1 MDIHALTE
9 QLALNPMDPKDLL
22 SAFGVPGVLAILF
35 AETGLLV
42 GFFFPGDSL
51 LFLAGVAASSV
62 ADSIFGPG
70 SKLSI
75 TALLIGAPV
84 FAIIGAQL
92 GHWLGAKYGRRMF
105 DKPESKLFKK
115 EYVEK
120 AEYYFEKFGPAKAV
134 VLARFIPIVRTFLN
148 PVAGTL
154 GMPARQFFIWN
165 VVGAILWT
173 DGIIL
178 IGYLLAQQIYD
189 AIGDKIDHYILP
201 VVVLIVLISVL
212 PILIEILRERRAK
225 KNGTPPGPA
234 EALGVVAAASVAG
247 IADAAHDEIH
257 PHQQPQTPQPPYGSG
272 QTYGQPQQQGYA
284 QPQGGVYGQPQPQTY
299 GQPAQ
304 PAQPRYDEPAGQRY
318 DEPTQQRYDEPTGQY
333 FGQPYPPPQQ
343 PSQGQPQQGQPQQGQ
358 PQQQARPPQTFGQPQ
373 QYDNDQNWP
382 R

>member
-1 MDIHALTE
+1 
-9 QLALNPMDPKDLL
+9 MDPKDLL
-22 SAFGVPGVLAILF
+22 SAFGLPGVLAILF

-70 SKLSI
+70 AKLSI
-75 TALLIGAPV
+75 AGLLIGAPICAV
-84 FAIIGAQL
+84 IGAQF
-92 GHWLGAKYGRRMF
+92 GHWLGARYGRRMF
-105 DKPESKLFKK
+105 DKPDSKLFKK

-154 GMPARQFFIWN
+154 GMPARQFLVWN
-165 VVGAILWT
+165 IVGAILWT

-212 PILIEILRERRAK
+212 PIGIEILRERKAK
-225 KNGTPPGPA
+225 KQGLHKGPEPA
-234 EALGVVAAASVAG
+234 AAIGVVAAASVAG
-247 IADAAHDEIH
+247 LADAARHEFQEFQEH
-257 PHQQPQTPQPPYGSG
+257 HHQAPQRPAH
-272 QTYGQPQQQGYA
+272 PQQA
-284 QPQGGVYGQPQPQTY
+284 QPQAYPHQQTY
-299 GQPAQ
+299 GQPAY
-304 PAQPRYDEPAGQRY
+304 P
-318 DEPTQQRYDEPTGQY
+318 QQQY
-333 FGQPYPPPQQ
+333 PPQQ
-343 PSQGQPQQGQPQQGQ
+343 YG
-358 PQQQARPPQTFGQPQ
+358 QQQPYGDQQQWPPR
-373 QYDNDQNWP
+373 N
-382 R
+382 